1 MELKTTDQ
9 SKKEAFMDKKVY
21 IIFEQDLAN
30 NRKNVYRC
38 FADKT
43 KAKTEVDKLVN
54 ENIDNDDLDYTL
66 ESFELL

>member
-1 MELKTTDQ
+1 
-9 SKKEAFMDKKVY
+9 MDKKVY
-21 IIFEQDLAN
+21 IIFEQDLTN
-30 NRKNVYRC
+30 NRKSVYQC
-38 FADKT
+38 FADKV

>member
-1 MELKTTDQ
+1 MELRTTDQ
-9 SKKEAFMDKKVY
+9 NKKEAFMDKKVY

>member
-1 MELKTTDQ
+1 
-9 SKKEAFMDKKVY
+9 MDKKVY
-21 IIFEQDLAN
+21 TIFEQDLAN